1 LSDLLLAKLQNIGL
15 KRLDYVILSHAHEDH
30 LGGLFALEE
39 NFEIGQLLTADF
51 EPNGFLAEK
60 WLSGLSTVPIVLEAG
75 DQLTFTDS
83 LSAEV
88 LAPFTVS
95 SNGDNDD
102 SLVLL
107 FRIGNTRWLFSG
119 DAEAEE
125 ESEILSAY
133 AEELN
138 CQVLKVGHHGSST
151 STTEDFLEA
160 ASPMYAVIS
169 VGKDNSYGLPS
180 DLILERLAE
189 KNIVVYRTDE
199 SGDLVFQT
207 DGETILPPS

>member
-1 LSDLLLAKLQNIGL
+1 
-15 KRLDYVILSHAHEDH
+15 
-30 LGGLFALEE
+30 
-39 NFEIGQLLTADF
+39 
-51 EPNGFLAEK
+51 
-60 WLSGLSTVPIVLEAG
+60 
-75 DQLTFTDS
+75 
-83 LSAEV
+83 
-88 LAPFTVS
+88 
-95 SNGDNDD
+95 
-102 SLVLL
+102 LVLL